1 MFHKAIHTNVEK
13 INVDI
18 VNLFYFTFHNAISK
32 WGENFKWAHPIYK
45 FEKLQTTFCK
55 HYQKVQMDEQ
65 VYMALWMIKQGGDKK
80 VEVYYE
86 HILKLANYL

>member
-1 MFHKAIHTNVEK
+1 
-13 INVDI
+13 
-18 VNLFYFTFHNAISK
+18 LFCLHFMMKYLS
-32 WGENFKWAHPIYK
+32 GERIYWVCI
-45 FEKLQTTFCK
+45 FEKLKAIFCK